1 MNNIINVVI
10 ADDHQILLDGL
21 TQALDSL
28 PDIHVVSTVADGSEL
43 AAAVSTYAP
52 DVLLV
57 DVEMPGTSGISAIG
71 SIESLPPTIVL
82 TMHTAD
88 EYGIAAQEA
97 GAVGFLSKATPLPE
111 LASAVRAVA
120 SGHNLFDQDDPDALL
135 AGYRSPTL
143 TSAADSITDRERD
156 VLKCL
161 VRGISRTEDIAEELF
176 ISQKTVKNHLA
187 SIYEKLGVNDRAQAV
202 VETLKLG
209 LDRDWD

>member
-1 MNNIINVVI
+1 MSNPVTVVI

-28 PDIHVVSTVADGSEL
+28 PDIHVIATVNDGAEL
-43 AAAVSTYAP
+43 AQAISTYTP

-57 DVEMPGTSGISAIG
+57 DVEMPGTSGISAIRA
-71 SIESLPPTIVL
+71 IKNLPPTIVL

-88 EYGIAAQEA
+88 EFGVAAQEA
-97 GAVGFLSKATPLPE
+97 GAVGFLSKATPLPR

-120 SGHNLFDQDDPDALL
+120 AGHNLFDQDDLDELL
-135 AGYRSPTL
+135 EQYRTPTL